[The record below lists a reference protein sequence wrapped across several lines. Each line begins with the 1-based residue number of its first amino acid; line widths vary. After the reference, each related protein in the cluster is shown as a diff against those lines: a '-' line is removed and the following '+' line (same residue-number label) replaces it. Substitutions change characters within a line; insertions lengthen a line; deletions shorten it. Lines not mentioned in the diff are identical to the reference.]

1 MLIFSRSQTNCKCFE
16 LHQTELDVCTLSGS
30 YGKYTNKLKNWKVPR
45 FLRKHSDTPLHEMK
59 KRELSDKTLHFI
71 ERGETVNQLNN
82 GYHQV
87 PIVIESQDNNRSKP
101 IQSSSKLNVPISREV
116 ASFEK
121 EIIDIRSYLSQSRS
135 NMSPFARSSSYRSQ
149 YGRQNTI
156 DVSKPISL

>member
-1 MLIFSRSQTNCKCFE
+1 M
-16 LHQTELDVCTLSGS
+16 
-30 YGKYTNKLKNWKVPR
+30 PR

-59 KRELSDKTLHFI
+59 KHELSDKALHFI
-71 ERGETVNQLNN
+71 ERDETANQLNN

-87 PIVIESQDNNRSKP
+87 PIVIESQDKCSKP
-101 IQSSSKLNVPISREV
+101 LQCSSKLNIPISREV

-121 EIIDIRSYLSQSRS
+121 EIIDIRAYLSQSRS

-156 DVSKPISL
+156 DVSNFVSSAFLGKGIQVPCTWPNLLVSSTVSLAR